1 MKLARTNIHLR
12 RFRDLC
18 CVSVVVWVR
27 VVPFFNVDP
36 GHEIHVSFQCIAKP
50 NGLAPVQICQLS
62 HFQRNIK
69 DRNTPYG
76 SQERRALCATYSI
89 YIYISYPIYKN
100 LVQY

>member
-50 NGLAPVQICQLS
+50 NGLANLS
-62 HFQRNIK
+62 IAFPTKHQ
-69 DRNTPYG
+69 G
-76 SQERRALCATYSI
+76 SKHPLRFSGKAGAVCNLQYL
-89 YIYISYPIYKN
+89 YIYI
-100 LVQY
+100 L